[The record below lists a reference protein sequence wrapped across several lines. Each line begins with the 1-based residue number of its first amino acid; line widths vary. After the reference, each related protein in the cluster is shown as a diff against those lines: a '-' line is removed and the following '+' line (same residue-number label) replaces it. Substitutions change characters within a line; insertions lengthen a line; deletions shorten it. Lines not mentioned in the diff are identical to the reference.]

1 MNQTVVHNSNS
12 ILLLREGGVVADRGG
27 RKNNVYTYFFV
38 NDRIMY
44 SPTTSPYGYSSFPK
58 EENEVTAVLFLSV
71 KKEVKLYSYKSANG
85 VL

>member
-1 MNQTVVHNSNS
+1 M
-12 ILLLREGGVVADRGG
+12 VADRGG
-27 RKNNVYTYFFV
+27 RRNNVYTYFFV

>member
-1 MNQTVVHNSNS
+1 
-12 ILLLREGGVVADRGG
+12 
-27 RKNNVYTYFFV
+27 
-38 NDRIMY
+38 MY
-44 SPTTSPYGYSSFPK
+44 SPTTSPYGDSSFPK